1 MNVSGKRQARYQ
13 MLTIYGLLEVNG
25 DVLLDLQAPKWW
37 NPNTAVV
44 SQLYTLL
51 RFFCCCFFSPPPTV
65 SVLPQQHITAY
76 YACKFRTSKVVIFPV
91 CLSVKPFA
99 LICCCVEYDLNIKTL
114 YLDITQ
120 WGFFFCLVQNS
131 QLESNEINH
140 VISTIFNLSKVTSLA
155 ETIRAL
161 LYRSVVMSWV
171 LQPCSDVSVC
181 HVDHLPS
188 NSFPMLCF
196 SS

>member
-1 MNVSGKRQARYQ
+1 MGEDGICIHMNVSGKRQARYQ

-51 RFFCCCFFSPPPTV
+51 CFIFVVFFPPPTV

-114 YLDITQ
+114 YLDITL
-120 WGFFFCLVQNS
+120 WGFFFAWYK
-131 QLESNEINH
+131 IH
-140 VISTIFNLSKVTSLA
+140 
-155 ETIRAL
+155 
-161 LYRSVVMSWV
+161 SWN
-171 LQPCSDVSVC
+171 QMKWQWNCPK
-181 HVDHLPS
+181 LP
-188 NSFPMLCF
+188 LWQRQ
-196 SS
+196 